1 MKFLLILITSVVL
14 IAQSQPSFTLHEVEV
29 LGNNS
34 TSNNMVLY
42 TAGLQKGQTVTA
54 EDFRRAVK
62 RLWDLGVFS
71 DVQIEFDGESPEGI
85 SISIQVEESP
95 VLSKIEIIGN
105 KKVKDKKVK
114 EVLSYRIGMRVKP
127 NFLNSSINKIKKLYK
142 EEGYFLADVKASM
155 KKVGDEAK
163 QRNNVIFTI
172 NEGRKMKIK
181 DIVFSGSGEN
191 DFGWL
196 ASKKWIPIPNF
207 IRSQMT
213 LFKL

>member
-14 IAQSQPSFTLHEVEV
+14 IAQSQPSFTLQEVEV

-95 VLSKIEIIGN
+95 VLSLIHI
-105 KKVKDKKVK
+105 
-114 EVLSYRIGMRVKP
+114 
-127 NFLNSSINKIKKLYK
+127 
-142 EEGYFLADVKASM
+142 
-155 KKVGDEAK
+155 
-163 QRNNVIFTI
+163 
-172 NEGRKMKIK
+172 
-181 DIVFSGSGEN
+181 
-191 DFGWL
+191 
-196 ASKKWIPIPNF
+196 
-207 IRSQMT
+207 
-213 LFKL
+213 

>member
-71 DVQIEFDGESPEGI
+71 DVQIEFDGESSEGI

-142 EEGYFLADVKASM
+142 EEGYFLADV
-155 KKVGDEAK
+155 
-163 QRNNVIFTI
+163 
-172 NEGRKMKIK
+172 
-181 DIVFSGSGEN
+181 
-191 DFGWL
+191 
-196 ASKKWIPIPNF
+196 
-207 IRSQMT
+207 
-213 LFKL
+213 